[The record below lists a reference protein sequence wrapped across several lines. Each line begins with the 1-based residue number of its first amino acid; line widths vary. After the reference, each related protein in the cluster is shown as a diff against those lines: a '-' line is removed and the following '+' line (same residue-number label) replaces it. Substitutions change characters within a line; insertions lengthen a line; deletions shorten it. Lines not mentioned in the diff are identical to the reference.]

1 VKGIAHFLTGVALAT
16 FFPEVVRA
24 GAQGSLLPVLG
35 GIAGLLPDTLD
46 FRFARYFEKYDE
58 EIDPGPEPDAH
69 DIAGRVVAAMRRA
82 YESGKPQSVM
92 LHTIRLGADLWR
104 QYTIR
109 FDPAHNEVA
118 VRIGAVVNTAQVPLP
133 AWAGSHDTPHYC
145 GAPTDVGGLQRGEGS
160 HDTPH
165 DEGGLQRGESSHE
178 TPHYC
183 GAPTCV
189 GGLHP
194 LSSPLAGGTEGGEA
208 RVKVG
213 MPMAQTYDAENRIDI
228 FSGPSFKFERQ
239 GDRLYVHF
247 LDWHRR
253 WSHSLTLAAMVG
265 ALAGLAAG
273 LVVNW
278 KTGLWAGLVTGLGF
292 VGHVLEDQL
301 GYMGSNLFWPL
312 TRKRIPGLKL
322 IQSGDAIPNF
332 LTVWSAAA
340 LILFNLDRFS
350 ATPRLDPAG
359 FLLATVALPLV
370 ALGGVYT
377 LRKIQS
383 RPGQASPGG
392 SRMQR
397 MYPSAPSAE
406 ARRQAD
412 VIAEAEE
419 PEIA

>member
-69 DIAGRVVAAMRRA
+69 DVAGRVVEAMQRA

-118 VRIGAVVNTAQVPLP
+118 VRIGPVVNTAQVPLP
-133 AWAGSHDTPHYC
+133 AFY
-145 GAPTDVGGLQRGEGS
+145 
-160 HDTPH
+160 
-165 DEGGLQRGESSHE
+165 
-178 TPHYC
+178 
-183 GAPTCV
+183 
-189 GGLHP
+189 P
-194 LSSPLAGGTEGGEA
+194 LSSPLAGGTEGGEV

-213 MPMAQTYDAENRIDI
+213 VPMAQTYDAENRIDI

-239 GDRLYVHF
+239 GDRLTVHF

-253 WSHSLTLAAMVG
+253 WSHSLTLAVG
-265 ALAGLAAG
+265 VGIVMTILVG
-273 LVVNW
+273 LVANW
-278 KTGLWAGLVTGLGF
+278 NVGLWAGLVTGLGLI
-292 VGHVLEDQL
+292 GHVLEDQL
-301 GYMGSNLFWPL
+301 GYMGSNLLWPL
-312 TRKRIPGLKL
+312 TRKRVPGLKL

-332 LTVWSAAA
+332 LTVWTAVAM
-340 LILFNLDRFS
+340 ILFNLDRFS

-377 LRKIQS
+377 LRKVQS
-383 RPGQASPGG
+383 RSDQTS
-392 SRMQR
+392 S
-397 MYPSAPSAE
+397 E
-406 ARRQAD
+406 ARRQAEM
-412 VIAEAEE
+412 IAETEE